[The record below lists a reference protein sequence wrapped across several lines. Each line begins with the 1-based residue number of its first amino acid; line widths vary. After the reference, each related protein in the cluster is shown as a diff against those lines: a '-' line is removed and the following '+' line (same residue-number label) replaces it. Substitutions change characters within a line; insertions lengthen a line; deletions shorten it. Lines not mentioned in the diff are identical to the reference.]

1 MDCNET
7 ELASYFPQ
15 IQPNVIMTAVVVILF
30 ASVKT
35 FYDRVRHERA
45 RVSVVVL
52 GAGPIGLTAALLAL
66 KTRRVSKL
74 TIYETIDKIANLKKD
89 YQIAIDRRSVSFLR
103 KAGVDFDNLEGCWD
117 NKCFY
122 TRVGIYLEYML
133 TTLRRCNK
141 NTVTKFSCKFD
152 KETCKELDGIQ
163 GRLLVIACDGRNGQ
177 ASRLLGLDEFSE
189 QHSCNAYGAIA
200 AIERTEARDVPTPE
214 KRVHNLTFDL
224 SAYGAYHS
232 DNDCSPGFSLKVFGN
247 SKHRF
252 ISLAI
257 SKCESSVVK
266 ALRTILDRSMMRNI
280 FMKCFN
286 LYKMGYEQSLSES
299 YALNHMKFS
308 PRLFEIKL
316 SQRCE
321 TVAYFHDCD
330 TFVLAEGEAALSFN
344 FHTGLDINPA
354 IRGLMSLS
362 KFIEMITLAESEHSI
377 SNALLFKM
385 KHNEFV
391 CKDLIRN
398 GLREYMFS

>member
-1 MDCNET
+1 MTCNSTMESVHDYQLQQNILIT
-7 ELASYFPQ
+7 VLFLALFTGWRAFYER
-15 IQPNVIMTAVVVILF
+15 IKRTLCHVTVVVIGGGPVGLLSAF
-30 ASVKT
+30 LALKSGRASKIVIFEEKDRKT
-35 FYDRVRHERA
+35 LLNGPYQLTFDIQSVEYLKRCGIDFDNIEGCCHDNCFTTKVGVFLEYILDHLSSA
-45 RVSVVVL
+45 RVSV
-52 GAGPIGLTAALLAL
+52 
-66 KTRRVSKL
+66 R
-74 TIYETIDKIANLKKD
+74 
-89 YQIAIDRRSVSFLR
+89 
-103 KAGVDFDNLEGCWD
+103 
-117 NKCFY
+117 
-122 TRVGIYLEYML
+122 
-133 TTLRRCNK
+133 
-141 NTVTKFSCKFD
+141 FSCKFD
-152 KETCKELDGIQ
+152 KETCKELDEIQ

-232 DNDCSPGFSLKVFGN
+232 ENDNSPGFSLKVFGN
-247 SKHRF
+247 SKHRY

-257 SKCESSVVK
+257 SKCESPVVK

-280 FMKCFN
+280 FLKCFN

-362 KFIEMITLAESEHSI
+362 KFIEMISLAETEHSI

-385 KHNEFV
+385 RHNEFV
-391 CKDLIRN
+391 SKDLIRN